1 MPYGTLNFKNS
12 NNKNNDLS
20 LYVNNNKLYFGR
32 EKVITSENLNNYIS
46 NGLKLID
53 GKITTSNTNLFNI
66 PFTLPTY
73 KINII
78 DNKLNKAVL
87 AYQNLISSFENY
99 IILNDIIINKIAII
113 QSEMIKTNYCINIIN
128 KSNNIVNNIMIDFE
142 NNKIKSQKIPNILFN
157 ENDIIEIE
165 IKNNDEYVNSHELLI
180 ILNGYYKDLN
190 NNKNEIYDRIINLE
204 KKIN

>member
-157 ENDIIEIE
+157 ENI
-165 IKNNDEYVNSHELLI
+165 
-180 ILNGYYKDLN
+180 
-190 NNKNEIYDRIINLE
+190 
-204 KKIN
+204 